1 MARFFNRGNRLR
13 PVNSIKHI
21 VDKQQAFALGVQ
33 TSNDLIKAVDTPDNA
48 NPTEVLTGCTVN
60 SIYLKVEVV
69 NTGTTGVFANAYF
82 IIFKNPGS
90 SLTIP
95 SPAATGI
102 TAVKKFVIHQEM
114 VMLQFV
120 DNSNPRT
127 MFQGVINIPRGY
139 RRMGT
144 DDKLQISYIAP
155 GVELSTCHQAIYKEY
170 R

>member
-1 MARFFNRGNRLR
+1 MARFNNRNRLR
-13 PVNSIKHI
+13 PINSIKHI

-33 TSNDLIKAVDTPDNA
+33 TTNDLIKAVDTPDNA
-48 NPTEVLTGCTVN
+48 NTSEVITGSTVN
-60 SIYLKVEVV
+60 SVYLKVEVV

-82 IIFKNPGS
+82 IIFKNPGAN
-90 SLTIP
+90 LTIP
-95 SPAATGI
+95 SPALVGPTD
-102 TAVKKFVIHQEM
+102 TKKHVIHQEM

-139 RRMGT
+139 RRFGT

-155 GVELSTCHQAIYKEY
+155 GVELSTCHQCIFKEY